1 MSKESHSFSVAV
13 ATEVGVPCAIVL
25 QHILFLQKSNV
36 KDGEEWRTV
45 WVRRSVKSLTETY
58 PYFTMK
64 EIRGAI
70 DRLEGYG
77 RIVSKVENDNVFD
90 RKKSFQV
97 TKYGLELLGE
107 LPSDERANAD
117 IQKGKTDLY
126 KRANDNVTKGQMLDY
141 NIIIH
146 PIVEGGASFEN
157 TPAPSQNFTPFKE
170 EEKEKNKVPAAAAIS
185 AADAIE
191 ADGIISAWSAE
202 NLETVKF
209 WHERSKRI
217 FSLQEYDKLLL
228 KFCGY
233 YANHK
238 DDGTQKR
245 FLSNPLLFFRNQFS
259 GWLVDQPKF
268 DRAQPNSAPSAPIN
282 KFQLRPN
289 PSKS

>member
-107 LPSDERANAD
+107 LPSDERANAEL
-117 IQKGKTDLY
+117 QKGKPHLY

-141 NIIIH
+141 NTVVNNYNQQQKAVAAENENPSPVEERKEEKAPSISGGS
-146 PIVEGGASFEN
+146 PIGAPSASQPFRTYEPFDLYEQVEAIRTDYKMRENLTIVAKVPQPFFEPYLEAFKAKEEAIGCN
-157 TPAPSQNFTPFKE
+157 HTSTREFRAHFINFCRARYRSERAQPAPS
-170 EEKEKNKVPAAAAIS
+170 
-185 AADAIE
+185 
-191 ADGIISAWSAE
+191 
-202 NLETVKF
+202 
-209 WHERSKRI
+209 
-217 FSLQEYDKLLL
+217 
-228 KFCGY
+228 
-233 YANHK
+233 
-238 DDGTQKR
+238 
-245 FLSNPLLFFRNQFS
+245 
-259 GWLVDQPKF
+259 
-268 DRAQPNSAPSAPIN
+268 AQPTGSLPKN
-282 KFQLRPN
+282 LRRV
-289 PSKS
+289 